1 MKQIAA
7 IPYENGQVVGHYGK
21 TQAFLIATIED
32 GNIMN
37 HDVVPT
43 QGKGHGELAG
53 FLKEHGVTVCLCGG
67 MGEGAYQTLTTQGI
81 AVIRGVSGSAEAVL
95 ESYAAGQIADDP
107 EAVCTHHHDQGEG
120 HSCSCGK
127 HS

>member
-7 IPYENGQVVGHYGK
+7 IPYENGQVFEHYGK

-43 QGKGHGELAG
+43 QGKGHGGVDELG
-53 FLKEHGVTVCLCGG
+53 ICL
-67 MGEGAYQTLTTQGI
+67 
-81 AVIRGVSGSAEAVL
+81 AEV
-95 ESYAAGQIADDP
+95 
-107 EAVCTHHHDQGEG
+107 
-120 HSCSCGK
+120 
-127 HS
+127 

>member
-7 IPYENGQVVGHYGK
+7 IPYENGQVFGHYGK

-95 ESYAAGQIADDP
+95 AGFRFVSILA
-107 EAVCTHHHDQGEG
+107 
-120 HSCSCGK
+120 
-127 HS
+127 

>member
-1 MKQIAA
+1 MKQVAA
-7 IPYENGQVVGHYGK
+7 IPYENGQVFGHYGK
-21 TQAFLIATIED
+21 TRQFLIATIEA
-32 GNIMN
+32 GKI
-37 HDVVPT
+37 VTSAIVPT

-53 FLKEHGVTVCLCGG
+53 FLKEHGVTACLCGG
-67 MGEGAYQTLTTQGI
+67 MGEGAYQTLAAQGI

-95 ESYAAGQIADDP
+95 ASYAQGRIADDP
-107 EAVCTHHHDQGEG
+107 EAVCTHHHDHDES

>member
-7 IPYENGQVVGHYGK
+7 IPYENGQVFGHYGK

-53 FLKEHGVTVCLCGG
+53 FLKAD
-67 MGEGAYQTLTTQGI
+67 AYTHLDVYKRQVSVRALSKAHRCRQP
-81 AVIRGVSGSAEAVL
+81 SGSFSAV
-95 ESYAAGQIADDP
+95 S
-107 EAVCTHHHDQGEG
+107 
-120 HSCSCGK
+120 
-127 HS
+127 